1 MEVVQPD
8 LQFSKTFKK
17 KTPLPLGQL
26 VEEFRKGKEVPNH
39 LLETKIYAKLQ
50 KNSAIEAEPA
60 VLHFGGFELGKSY
73 QQVLNLVNI
82 SSDVINI
89 HILPTQTKYFQ
100 IKYSKKYRLVPGLS
114 YTVTVQFC
122 PDEWRYFY
130 DSIRVHCKDDTLLI
144 PIHAYPVI
152 NDLDFPSHINLSCVP
167 LGQSKTH
174 VIPLSCS
181 CPIDFEFEICSI
193 QPHKAFT
200 IEPLSGIIPANG
212 QIDVVVTFTPFEY
225 GTAQTTMQLVI
236 SQFNSKPYVCT
247 FTGTSS
253 PCLALR
259 TKNKDEETKDALL
272 KQQLDPRKISLVH
285 LSRAKRKLKPV
296 QSTEKTMEIVY
307 QNLKLPVDLSNHSS
321 VAKVLIEQPGKLRA
335 KDMKEALSHAGD
347 GLKTRQMKEA
357 SFEQRVRLDVLEE
370 RANQLRWQVHLGK
383 DPIST
388 PLKKQIL
395 VDRELSQHEYKVKR
409 GDPFIEKELERTQS
423 RVSFRRVLRTAGQ
436 FPTAIP
442 KFDVYSNNPWEV
454 RHRALSHFQ
463 QAARK
468 ILIRCRMN
476 NRLLSLNDLVQSI
489 KRQTSKTPGAE
500 DSFSSTDFPA
510 VGVED
515 KPFLMKLSL
524 ENLLP
529 FSFPIYTPPNQTD
542 ELAPH
547 ALGPVPVKPTEVTF
561 KPVVPFYNLKVPQHF
576 KLMGY
581 QTESALD
588 ASTSYVPQT
597 LSRPLRSGA
606 EDELIPAATWPSSAT
621 QLVDLEEQQ
630 VLEWEKTTSAALSLT
645 PPEALLRPPEC
656 HPLKI
661 FNPAPGLYAFK
672 QPLSYLETD
681 LEFHLCPVPRYT
693 VIKNAAARA
702 NVPNTQ
708 KKFLDREEV
717 ICSVMAWK
725 KFPSVSLA
733 ALSLTATLTSSWT
746 PRGSDPFGTDLLP
759 TAVPPTLDGLP
770 EEIKEDILEAMH
782 ESEGVS
788 LTPEMLKAEF
798 PMIESLPTTEQLKA
812 RSAKDESSTCLQ
824 SKTPLQT
831 TIYANGPISRDVRE
845 QQLEQ
850 YLQSQN
856 NKLGAKVQTRLNQLK
871 MVARPGGKDVI
882 HD

>member
-114 YTVTVQFC
+114 YTITVQFC

-225 GTAQTTMQLVI
+225 GTTQTTMQLVI

-259 TKNKDEETKDALL
+259 TRNKDEETKDALL

-296 QSTEKTMEIVY
+296 QSTEKTMEIEY

-335 KDMKEALSHAGD
+335 KDMKE
-347 GLKTRQMKEA
+347 
-357 SFEQRVRLDVLEE
+357 
-370 RANQLRWQVHLGK
+370 GK
-383 DPIST
+383 KRGPIYRKRIGKNPISG
-388 PLKKQIL
+388 I
-395 VDRELSQHEYKVKR
+395 
-409 GDPFIEKELERTQS
+409 I
-423 RVSFRRVLRTAGQ
+423 
-436 FPTAIP
+436 
-442 KFDVYSNNPWEV
+442 
-454 RHRALSHFQ
+454 
-463 QAARK
+463 
-468 ILIRCRMN
+468 
-476 NRLLSLNDLVQSI
+476 
-489 KRQTSKTPGAE
+489 QTSSANCGAE

-547 ALGPVPVKPTEVTF
+547 ALGPVPVKPTELTF
-561 KPVVPFYNLKVPQHF
+561 KPVVPFYNLK
-576 KLMGY
+576 
-581 QTESALD
+581 
-588 ASTSYVPQT
+588 
-597 LSRPLRSGA
+597 
-606 EDELIPAATWPSSAT
+606 DELIPAATWPSSAT

-630 VLEWEKTTSAALSLT
+630 FLEWEKNTSAALSLT

-661 FNPAPGLYAFK
+661 FNPAPGLYTFK

-693 VIKNAAARA
+693 VIKDAAARA

-725 KFPSVSLA
+725 KFPSASLA

-812 RSAKDESSTCLQ
+812 RSAKDE
-824 SKTPLQT
+824 
-831 TIYANGPISRDVRE
+831 R
-845 QQLEQ
+845 
-850 YLQSQN
+850 
-856 NKLGAKVQTRLNQLK
+856 
-871 MVARPGGKDVI
+871 
-882 HD
+882 

>member
-1 MEVVQPD
+1 M
-8 LQFSKTFKK
+8 
-17 KTPLPLGQL
+17 
-26 VEEFRKGKEVPNH
+26 VESIGGNCSSPSIPASCKETRGAA
-39 LLETKIYAKLQ
+39 LLETLGTEAGLCQEDLISSRKSRNTERVGGSKLLCRSERCSGAAFQ
-50 KNSAIEAEPA
+50 GTWRKLEARSISAQT
-60 VLHFGGFELGKSY
+60 ELGGGAIS
-73 QQVLNLVNI
+73 VSEGTLELGTASLVN
-82 SSDVINI
+82 SWTS
-89 HILPTQTKYFQ
+89 
-100 IKYSKKYRLVPGLS
+100 
-114 YTVTVQFC
+114 
-122 PDEWRYFY
+122 
-130 DSIRVHCKDDTLLI
+130 
-144 PIHAYPVI
+144 
-152 NDLDFPSHINLSCVP
+152 
-167 LGQSKTH
+167 SKTH

-200 IEPLSGIIPANG
+200 IEPLSARRGRCVSVDCLPTMAKQNHGGYQLSGIIPANG

-272 KQQLDPRKISLVH
+272 KQQLDPWKISL
-285 LSRAKRKLKPV
+285 
-296 QSTEKTMEIVY
+296 EIVY

-423 RVSFRRVLRTAGQ
+423 QVSFRRVLRTAGQVKRGDPFIDKELERAQSQ

-500 DSFSSTDFPA
+500 DSFSSMDFPAVGVEDKPFLMKLSLENLLPFSFPIYTPPNQNDELILIRCRMNNRLLSLNDLVQSIKRQTSKTPGAEDSFSSMDFPA

-542 ELAPH
+542 EL
-547 ALGPVPVKPTEVTF
+547 
-561 KPVVPFYNLKVPQHF
+561 
-576 KLMGY
+576 
-581 QTESALD
+581 
-588 ASTSYVPQT
+588 
-597 LSRPLRSGA
+597 
-606 EDELIPAATWPSSAT
+606 DELIPAATWPSSAT

-708 KKFLDREEV
+708 KKFLDREQ
-717 ICSVMAWK
+717 IM
-725 KFPSVSLA
+725 
-733 ALSLTATLTSSWT
+733 
-746 PRGSDPFGTDLLP
+746 
-759 TAVPPTLDGLP
+759 
-770 EEIKEDILEAMH
+770 
-782 ESEGVS
+782 
-788 LTPEMLKAEF
+788 
-798 PMIESLPTTEQLKA
+798 
-812 RSAKDESSTCLQ
+812 
-824 SKTPLQT
+824 
-831 TIYANGPISRDVRE
+831 
-845 QQLEQ
+845 Q
-850 YLQSQN
+850 YKQ
-856 NKLGAKVQTRLNQLK
+856 
-871 MVARPGGKDVI
+871 
-882 HD
+882 

>member
-1 MEVVQPD
+1 MATRMFGGSSGRE
-8 LQFSKTFKK
+8 
-17 KTPLPLGQL
+17 
-26 VEEFRKGKEVPNH
+26 
-39 LLETKIYAKLQ
+39 IYAKQQ

-272 KQQLDPRKISLVH
+272 KQQLDPRKISL
-285 LSRAKRKLKPV
+285 
-296 QSTEKTMEIVY
+296 EIVY

-436 FPTAIP
+436 SQFPTAIP

-500 DSFSSTDFPA
+500 DSFSSMDFPA

-542 ELAPH
+542 EL
-547 ALGPVPVKPTEVTF
+547 
-561 KPVVPFYNLKVPQHF
+561 
-576 KLMGY
+576 
-581 QTESALD
+581 
-588 ASTSYVPQT
+588 
-597 LSRPLRSGA
+597 
-606 EDELIPAATWPSSAT
+606 DELIPTATWPSSAT

-645 PPEALLRPPEC
+645 PPEALLRPLEC

-693 VIKNAAARA
+693 VIKGAAARA

-708 KKFLDREEV
+708 KKFLDREV
-717 ICSVMAWK
+717 NIY
-725 KFPSVSLA
+725 
-733 ALSLTATLTSSWT
+733 
-746 PRGSDPFGTDLLP
+746 
-759 TAVPPTLDGLP
+759 
-770 EEIKEDILEAMH
+770 
-782 ESEGVS
+782 
-788 LTPEMLKAEF
+788 
-798 PMIESLPTTEQLKA
+798 TTF
-812 RSAKDESSTCLQ
+812 
-824 SKTPLQT
+824 
-831 TIYANGPISRDVRE
+831 I
-845 QQLEQ
+845 
-850 YLQSQN
+850 
-856 NKLGAKVQTRLNQLK
+856 
-871 MVARPGGKDVI
+871 
-882 HD
+882 